1 MSKSIKIG
9 IVSFIFCL
17 IILISSNVYAASASI
32 SANKTSVTVGN
43 KVTVT
48 VKLTAAA
55 WNLHVSGSTS
65 GSIVGYNE
73 NGKNKTTSKTYTFT
87 PSKSGTYKV
96 SLNGDVTDASDKA
109 SLINKSVSISAKA
122 KTSSNTST
130 NNSGNTANNNN
141 NTSNN
146 NSSTEDKSSD
156 ATLSNLGVSPSKYDF
171 KGFKKSTTGAN
182 GEYKVTVPNDVTK
195 LSIYASPTS
204 SKAKYWVT
212 GNRGFKVGTNI
223 IKVTVTAENGNSKT
237 YKIYVTREAKEEET
251 IPNVTDEQNDNGE
264 NEESGIGLETLEV
277 EGYELDPQ
285 FDSNVYNYNVE
296 IGNNEFSKE
305 EIEELIIAKSNY
317 EKAEIDISVEEGSGD
332 DYFKFKAI
340 IKVFDEEKEYANYD
354 IKFVENL
361 SAVSNI
367 SDEENIA
374 PEEKEVKNLENENKK
389 DKELL
394 FGYER
399 DKVEKYGLIAIV
411 CVLFVVVIILSIMLY
426 KKSVRL
432 NEYEDKEYIEKELN
446 ENNNYNEYS
455 QMNNKDSESK
465 EEDILENEE
474 SQDEKKEENDNSY
487 KYEPKY
493 RNPRR
498 ISEKSGGRHF

>member
-9 IVSFIFCL
+9 IVSFIFYL

-32 SANKTSVTVGN
+32 SANKSSVTVGS

-48 VKLTAAA
+48 VKITAAA
-55 WNLHVSGSTS
+55 WNLKTSGSAS
-65 GSIVGYNE
+65 GSIVGYNG

-87 PSKSGTYKV
+87 PSKAGTYKV
-96 SLNGDVTDASDKA
+96 NLSGDITDANDKS
-109 SLINKSVSISAKA
+109 SLINKSVSINVKA
-122 KTSSNTST
+122 KTSSNTGT
-130 NNSGNTANNNN
+130 NNNGNTASNNNN
-141 NTSNN
+141 NNNSNN
-146 NSSTEDKSSD
+146 NAGEKSSD

-195 LSIYASPTS
+195 LSVYASPTS
-204 SKAKYWVT
+204 SKAKYWVS

-223 IKVTVTAENGNSKT
+223 IKVTVTAENGNTKT

-264 NEESGIGLETLEV
+264 NQESGIGLETLEI

-296 IGNNEFSKE
+296 IGEREFSKE
-305 EIEELIIAKSNY
+305 DIEELIIVKSNY
-317 EKAEIDISVEEGSGD
+317 EKAEVDVNVEEGSQE

-340 IKVFDEEKEYANYD
+340 IKVFDEEKEYANYEV
-354 IKFVENL
+354 KLVESL

-367 SDEENIA
+367 NDEENIA
-374 PEEKEVKNLENENKK
+374 PEEKEVKNSENENKK
-389 DKELL
+389 DEDLL

-399 DKVEKYGLIAIV
+399 NKVEKYGLIAIV
-411 CVLFVVVIILSIMLY
+411 CVLFIIVIILSIMLY

-446 ENNNYNEYS
+446 ENDNYNEYS
-455 QMNNKDSESK
+455 RINNKDYESE
-465 EEDILENEE
+465 EA
-474 SQDEKKEENDNSY
+474 KEENAESQTDNTEEDDNSY